1 MSSATRTSGGTRPS
15 TARGERPA
23 RCLPLPKLSSPAC
36 LTHPALTP
44 PQPIHTS
51 PPPLPHLSPI
61 PPDTPPS
68 HLVTRRY
75 MQAALATPE
84 EWRRR
89 SASLVIG
96 EFGASTRAPLLLY
109 DGEAGGWCPP
119 RPAAWS
125 DHYNERPRE
134 PEDVTP
140 APWVLAHY
148 MARAPARVLV
158 PKEARAG

>member
-1 MSSATRTSGGTRPS
+1 MSAPLVAPPSPIS
-15 TARGERPA
+15 TARP
-23 RCLPLPKLSSPAC
+23 
-36 LTHPALTP
+36 THPALIP
-44 PQPIHTS
+44 PHPFHTF
-51 PPPLPHLSPI
+51 SPI
-61 PPDTPPS
+61 PPSPYPTLAPP
-68 HLVTRRY
+68 HPAHRY
-75 MQAALATPE
+75 MQAALATPD

-96 EFGASTRAPLLLY
+96 EFGARARAPLLLY
-109 DGEAGGWCPP
+109 DGEAGAWCPP
-119 RPAAWS
+119 RRASWS
-125 DHYNERPRE
+125 DHYNQRPRE